1 LEFSFWLSR
10 LRIERDFRDLTKK
23 MKDRSKIP
31 INRNSA
37 KTSNEGCDPLSKG
50 ALDERLLPHFLQQ
63 MFSKRREPLSPANRK
78 RTRLKTFVEGS
89 IPAGAGVIVTRAT
102 TPNPVAGA
110 ISRNAQYIC

>member
-1 LEFSFWLSR
+1 LFEFSIWLSR

-50 ALDERLLPHFLQQ
+50 VLDERLLPHFLQQ

-78 RTRLKTFVEGS
+78 RTRRKTFVEGS
-89 IPAGAGVIVTRAT
+89 IPARCWRNRHARD
-102 TPNPVAGA
+102 NP
-110 ISRNAQYIC
+110 